1 MAIRT
6 IKKYGNRRLYDT
18 EHSRYI
24 TLEELAQT
32 IREGIDVRIVDAKTD
47 ADLTQSTLVEMILK
61 GDAARLL
68 PVPLL
73 TSMVRMKD
81 DALAEFFS
89 KYVAMA
95 LEMYGTAK
103 QGTQAMSPFFPFLQV
118 PMQAADA
125 FMQMFRGGD
134 NARAAPDPT
143 PEPAPRGDDE
153 VAKLREE
160 LESLKDLV
168 RAQAVAAAPR
178 AQPTEPED
186 EA

>member
-24 TLEELAQT
+24 TLDELAQT
-32 IREGIDVRIVDAKTD
+32 IREGVDVRIVDAKTD
-47 ADLTQSTLVEMILK
+47 ADLTQSTLVSMILE
-61 GDAARLL
+61 GEAARLL

-73 TSMVRMKD
+73 TQLVRMED

-89 KYVAMA
+89 KYVTMA
-95 LEMYGTAK
+95 LEMYGAAK
-103 QGTQAMSPFFPFLQV
+103 QGTQAISPFFPFLQM

-125 FMQMFRGGD
+125 FMKMFQGGEKK
-134 NARAAPDPT
+134 AHV
-143 PEPAPRGDDE
+143 PEPAPAPESRSDDE

-168 RAQAVAAAPR
+168 RAQAVAAAPKSPPPDP
-178 AQPTEPED
+178 AD
-186 EA
+186 DA